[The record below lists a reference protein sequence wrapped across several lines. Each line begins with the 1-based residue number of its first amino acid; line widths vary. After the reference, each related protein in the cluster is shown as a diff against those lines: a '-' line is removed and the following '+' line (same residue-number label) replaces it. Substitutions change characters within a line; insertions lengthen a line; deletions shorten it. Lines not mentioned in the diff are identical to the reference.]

1 MPKNKFNEVGER
13 LVHWKLEDI
22 HTKNEKKTRINRKV
36 VCDHGFEEVILLKS
50 PYYLKQYTDSMQSLS
65 QFQRHFSQK

>member
-22 HTKNEKKTRINRKV
+22 HTKNEKK
-36 VCDHGFEEVILLKS
+36 HE
-50 PYYLKQYTDSMQSLS
+50 
-65 QFQRHFSQK
+65 